1 LAQIAATLKRALK
14 QLHTERR
21 RIDRQVTVL
30 EDAIASLGG
39 AVARRGRAA
48 RKAAGKAAGR
58 VVTKARRVRRK
69 MSAAQK
75 QAVSQRMKVYWAKRR
90 KNAGK

>member
-1 LAQIAATLKRALK
+1 LAQIAATLKKALN

-30 EDAIASLGG
+30 EDAIASLGST
-39 AVARRGRAA
+39 VARRGRAA
-48 RKAAGKAAGR
+48 RKPAGKAAGR

-90 KNAGK
+90 KGASK